1 MNLKP
6 ELVAQVDGEGRVMLP
21 SDITARYGLEPGARV
36 RIDENGSGLRL
47 RRSIGRLSKVYVEP
61 TSRCNLTCRTCM
73 RNVWDEP
80 AGIMSDAVFA
90 RVIEGLRGCSPPPT
104 VFFGGFGE
112 PLFHPNIVEMVSRAK
127 ALGASVELITNG
139 TLLNENLA
147 PELINAGLDVL
158 WVSLDGAT
166 PESYAD
172 VRLGATLS
180 QVIANLT
187 RLRDLRIRSRFKPQL
202 GIEFVAMKRNI
213 ADLPAVLRLG
223 RRLGV
228 ERFLVSNVVPHTRE
242 MSTEVLYSR
251 AMSEVAE
258 VPSPFGAHLDLPRID
273 WNEDTREPLYQA
285 WRSWHRMTFGGN
297 DLGAAVDY
305 CPFVE
310 NGATAISWDGSL
322 SPCLPLMHS
331 HMTFLDEREHFSRR
345 YVIGNVAEHDL
356 LELWNDAQY
365 VAFRERVQIF
375 DFAPCLSCGGCDYIE
390 ANEEDCFGNA
400 FPTCSGCLWAQGLI
414 RCP

>member
-6 ELVAQVDGEGRVMLP
+6 ELIAQVDDEGRVVFPL
-21 SDITARYGLEPGARV
+21 DITTRYGLAPGARV
-36 RIDENGSGLRL
+36 RIDENGNGLHL
-47 RRSIGRLSKVYVEP
+47 RRSITQLSKVYVEP
-61 TSRCNLTCRTCM
+61 TNHCNLTCRTCM

-80 AGIMSDAVFA
+80 LGIMSDAVFV
-90 RVIEGLRGCSPPPT
+90 RVIEGLRACSPPPT

-112 PLFHPNIVEMVSRAK
+112 PLFHPKIVEMVSRVK

-139 TLLNENLA
+139 MLLDQNLA
-147 PELINAGLDVL
+147 PQLINAGLDVL

-172 VRLGATLS
+172 VRLGATLPE
-180 QVIANLT
+180 VIQNLT
-187 RLRDLRIRSRFKPQL
+187 RLRDLRIRSRFKLQL
-202 GIEFVAMKRNI
+202 GIAFVAMKRNI
-213 ADLPAVLRLG
+213 TDLPAVLRLG
-223 RRLGV
+223 RRLGA
-228 ERFLVSNVVPHTRE
+228 ERFLVTNVLPHTRE
-242 MSTEVLYSR
+242 MIADVLYSR
-251 AMSEVAE
+251 ALSDVAE
-258 VPSPFGAHLDLPRID
+258 LPSPFGSRLDLPRID

-285 WRSWHRMTFGGN
+285 WRSWYRMTSGGTN
-297 DLGAAVDY
+297 LGAALDF

-345 YVIGNVAEHDL
+345 YVVGNVTEHDL
-356 LELWNDAQY
+356 AELWNDAQY
-365 VAFRERVQIF
+365 AAFRERVQVF
-375 DFAPCLSCGGCDYIE
+375 DFAPCLSCGGCDYFE
-390 ANEEDCFGNA
+390 ANEEDCFGNT

-414 RCP
+414 QCP